1 MSSRA
6 YGAAFRHSGQVVLT
20 LGCMPRV
27 HQVLFLIPH
36 THLLGTL
43 CHHTSLHKF
52 RIIKRRRRRRHL
64 IHDRVPLRTPLTLLP
79 HRKAAEV
86 AVGRPAKRQKHR
98 RRSSHSHSLVV
109 LGGISFYLTV
119 QLSR

>member
-6 YGAAFRHSGQVVLT
+6 YGAVSLHSGQVDLT
-20 LGCMPRV
+20 LGCMRQV
-27 HQVLFLIPH
+27 HQVSCLIPH

-52 RIIKRRRRRRHL
+52 QTIKRHLRRRRNL
-64 IHDRVPLRTPLTLLP
+64 IHARVLRRTPLTLLP

-86 AVGRPAKRQKHR
+86 AVGRPAKRQMHH
-98 RRSSHSHSLVV
+98 RRSSLYLSFVV

-119 QLSR
+119 